1 MEFFLKKGGYCMK
14 SNIHKYQEITKKIET
29 DLYPIS
35 QNDNDLLSYLMK
47 QDSFTL
53 NQMKLCLIEPQLTF
67 KHTFKIVFTVTLITL
82 YIYFFSSHYNDL
94 IEMGVQMF
102 FVLIGL
108 IWVFGVYPFSRKVQ
122 ISERFKQKSENARI
136 VGMIDFVLEQ
146 KYKKSISE

>member
-1 MEFFLKKGGYCMK
+1 MK

-35 QNDNDLLSYLMK
+35 QNDNDLLLYLMK

-53 NQMKLCLIEPQLTF
+53 NQMKVCLIEPQLTF
-67 KHTFKIVFTVTLITL
+67 KHTVKIVFTVTLITL

-94 IEMGVQMF
+94 IEMGIQMF

-108 IWVFGVYPFSRKVQ
+108 IWVFGVSPFSRKVQ

>member
-1 MEFFLKKGGYCMK
+1 MK

-29 DLYPIS
+29 ELHPIA

-47 QDSFTL
+47 QDSLTL
-53 NQMKLCLIEPQLTF
+53 NQMKVCLIEPQLTF
-67 KHTFKIVFTVTLITL
+67 KHTVKIIFTVTLITL

-108 IWVFGVYPFSRKVQ
+108 IWVFGVFPFSRKVQ

>member
-1 MEFFLKKGGYCMK
+1 
-14 SNIHKYQEITKKIET
+14 
-29 DLYPIS
+29 
-35 QNDNDLLSYLMK
+35 MK

-53 NQMKLCLIEPQLTF
+53 NQMKVCLIEPQLTF
-67 KHTFKIVFTVTLITL
+67 KHTVKIVFTVKLITL

-108 IWVFGVYPFSRKVQ
+108 IWVFGVSPFSRKVQ